1 MGTAS
6 SLVSPAGGV
15 GEVIEDAYGGG
26 GGEACEIPVEVKP
39 KARLLRGS
47 LRRVGASRPGG
58 LIGASFKST
67 ASVQELECVAEY
79 ERLKKEYEIFRVSKN
94 NEVASMVKK
103 EAKLDR
109 ENKRLR
115 AELQVAPDALSGEG
129 ARRRS
134 GPLAPAKD
142 SSRCL
147 GRPRRGGN
155 GCDGSSFPQKARC
168 QGSGRCPRCRAGEAS
183 GCGQSVPTGTGTGQL
198 SLPGSEGRRRVPG

>member
-15 GEVIEDAYGGG
+15 GEVIEDTYGGG

-67 ASVQELECVAEY
+67 ASVQELECMAEY

-115 AELQVAPDALSGEG
+115 AELQVVPATLSAEGDAEG
-129 ARRRS
+129 
-134 GPLAPAKD
+134 
-142 SSRCL
+142 SSR
-147 GRPRRGGN
+147 
-155 GCDGSSFPQKARC
+155 FPGK
-168 QGSGRCPRCRAGEAS
+168 
-183 GCGQSVPTGTGTGQL
+183 L
-198 SLPGSEGRRRVPG
+198 

>member
-6 SLVSPAGGV
+6 SLVSPAGGA
-15 GEVIEDAYGGG
+15 GEVIEDTYGGG

-39 KARLLRGS
+39 KARLLRSS

-67 ASVQELECVAEY
+67 ASVQELECAAEY
-79 ERLKKEYEIFRVSKN
+79 ERLKKEYEIFRVSKS

-115 AELQVAPDALSGEG
+115 AELQVNRSQRCPSPSAAERPIIVLTAAL
-129 ARRRS
+129 A
-134 GPLAPAKD
+134 GP
-142 SSRCL
+142 
-147 GRPRRGGN
+147 
-155 GCDGSSFPQKARC
+155 DGSSSVLKRVVKMGFP
-168 QGSGRCPRCRAGEAS
+168 
-183 GCGQSVPTGTGTGQL
+183 T
-198 SLPGSEGRRRVPG
+198 

>member
-1 MGTAS
+1 M
-6 SLVSPAGGV
+6 
-15 GEVIEDAYGGG
+15 IEDTYGG

-115 AELQVAPDALSGEG
+115 AELQVAPAALSEEE
-129 ARRRS
+129 AQWRS
-134 GPLAPAKD
+134 GALAREAVKD
-142 SSRCL
+142 LSCFPGKLWL
-147 GRPRRGGN
+147 GGD
-155 GCDGSSFPQKARC
+155 GCDGFSLPRKARC
-168 QGSGRCPRCRAGEAS
+168 QGDGACPSALLVSCQGVPLEMGTTQCVGVFPRVRGDV
-183 GCGQSVPTGTGTGQL
+183 GCWDNIVVVRP
-198 SLPGSEGRRRVPG
+198 EK

>member
-15 GEVIEDAYGGG
+15 GEVIEDTYG

-47 LRRVGASRPGG
+47 LRRVGGSRPGG

-115 AELQVAPDALSGEG
+115 AELQVAP
-129 ARRRS
+129 
-134 GPLAPAKD
+134 
-142 SSRCL
+142 RCL
-147 GRPRRGGN
+147 LTPPYGRAVARSAMVFPSRG
-155 GCDGSSFPQKARC
+155 R
-168 QGSGRCPRCRAGEAS
+168 QGAGEVAH
-183 GCGQSVPTGTGTGQL
+183 GLTP
-198 SLPGSEGRRRVPG
+198 PW

>member
-15 GEVIEDAYGGG
+15 GEVIEDTYG

-115 AELQVAPDALSGEG
+115 AELQVAPATGSVLLTWK
-129 ARRRS
+129 AV
-134 GPLAPAKD
+134 A
-142 SSRCL
+142 
-147 GRPRRGGN
+147 GR
-155 GCDGSSFPQKARC
+155 
-168 QGSGRCPRCRAGEAS
+168 
-183 GCGQSVPTGTGTGQL
+183 
-198 SLPGSEGRRRVPG
+198 

>member
-15 GEVIEDAYGGG
+15 GEVIEDTYG

-115 AELQVAPDALSGEG
+115 AELQVFA
-129 ARRRS
+129 
-134 GPLAPAKD
+134 
-142 SSRCL
+142 
-147 GRPRRGGN
+147 
-155 GCDGSSFPQKARC
+155 
-168 QGSGRCPRCRAGEAS
+168 AS
-183 GCGQSVPTGTGTGQL
+183 GSVLL
-198 SLPGSEGRRRVPG
+198 SWRVVAGR

>member
-1 MGTAS
+1 M
-6 SLVSPAGGV
+6 
-15 GEVIEDAYGGG
+15 IEDTYGGG

-115 AELQVAPDALSGEG
+115 AELQVAPAALLGEG
-129 ARRRS
+129 AGRRS

-142 SSRCL
+142 SSHCP
-147 GRPRRGGN
+147 GRQRQGGD
-155 GCDGSSFPQKARC
+155 GCDGSSFPWKARC
-168 QGSGRCPRCRAGEAS
+168 RGSGGCPRATLERRWGAVRACLRGWGPGPGPGGCLPPGARGDVGCRDE
-183 GCGQSVPTGTGTGQL
+183 VVVVRP
-198 SLPGSEGRRRVPG
+198 EE

>member
-15 GEVIEDAYGGG
+15 GEVIEDTYG

-115 AELQVAPDALSGEG
+115 AELQVAPAALSNEG
-129 ARRRS
+129 TERRS
-134 GPLAPAKD
+134 GAAKV
-142 SSRCL
+142 SSHFPVKL
-147 GRPRRGGN
+147 WRRGGGCGGFSLPRKAGCGGN
-155 GCDGSSFPQKARC
+155 GAR
-168 QGSGRCPRCRAGEAS
+168 PGEPS
-183 GCGQSVPTGTGTGQL
+183 GCSQGVPRGTGSARGAALPL
-198 SLPGSEGRRRVPG
+198 SEERWRVLG

>member
-15 GEVIEDAYGGG
+15 GEVIEDTYG

-115 AELQVAPDALSGEG
+115 AELQVAPTALSEERTQQGLRVRGREG
-129 ARRRS
+129 LVLLPRKAV
-134 GPLAPAKD
+134 A
-142 SSRCL
+142 
-147 GRPRRGGN
+147 GR
-155 GCDGSSFPQKARC
+155 
-168 QGSGRCPRCRAGEAS
+168 
-183 GCGQSVPTGTGTGQL
+183 
-198 SLPGSEGRRRVPG
+198 

>member
-15 GEVIEDAYGGG
+15 GEVIEDTYG

-115 AELQVAPDALSGEG
+115 AELQVAP
-129 ARRRS
+129 RRPL
-134 GPLAPAKD
+134 GPLAPLHGRAVAGRRGERWFFLPEEGRVLGKWHM
-142 SSRCL
+142 SPRHPGELSRC
-147 GRPRRGGN
+147 G
-155 GCDGSSFPQKARC
+155 
-168 QGSGRCPRCRAGEAS
+168 QGAPL
-183 GCGQSVPTGTGTGQL
+183 GTGPSAASPLQQGEL
-198 SLPGSEGRRRVPG
+198 